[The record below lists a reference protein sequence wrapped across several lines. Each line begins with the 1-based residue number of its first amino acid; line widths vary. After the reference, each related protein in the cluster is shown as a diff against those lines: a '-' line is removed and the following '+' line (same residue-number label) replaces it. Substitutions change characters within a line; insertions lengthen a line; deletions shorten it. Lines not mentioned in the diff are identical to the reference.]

1 MYHSD
6 YLNDSSINVRKG
18 SGYTGYTRE
27 TNRNDRQMILKM
39 QVGTVNYPILEL
51 GSNDPEKKYMF
62 HIGRIRRM
70 ININSKGKRK

>member
-1 MYHSD
+1 MYHNV
-6 YLNDSSINVRKG
+6 YLNDSPINVRKA
-18 SGYTGYTRE
+18 GYTRE
-27 TNRNDRQMILKM
+27 GNRKDQQMLVKM

-51 GSNDPEKKYMF
+51 GNNDPEKKYMF

>member
-1 MYHSD
+1 MYHSV
-6 YLNDSSINVRKG
+6 YLNDSAINVRKG
-18 SGYTGYTRE
+18 SGYTRE
-27 TNRNDRQMILKM
+27 TNRNDRQLMTKM

-51 GSNDPEKKYMF
+51 GSNDPEKKFMF